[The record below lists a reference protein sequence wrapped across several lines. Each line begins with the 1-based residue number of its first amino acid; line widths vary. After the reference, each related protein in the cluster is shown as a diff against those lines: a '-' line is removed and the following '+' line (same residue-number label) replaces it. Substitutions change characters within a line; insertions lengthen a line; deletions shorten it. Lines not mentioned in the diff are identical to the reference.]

1 MKSLKTTISITE
13 LQKTIKI
20 WRSRKITDST
30 IPKLLDL
37 YLGLTAY
44 MNDKHIYPVENFYDI
59 SCQVFLF
66 YCFVIVST
74 VK

>member
-59 SCQVFLF
+59 KT
-66 YCFVIVST
+66 VSYT
-74 VK
+74 HLTLPTTPYV